1 MPPTPLLT
9 ALRVRYV
16 ECDMQGHVFNGH
28 YLTYFDIAHTEALR
42 AALGVSYAELV
53 AEHGVDFVVAES
65 GVRYLAPAHFDDV
78 LEIAVTF
85 APPTSSS
92 LISRFA
98 IGRDGTAIAAGF
110 LRHVCVDARTHAKA
124 PWPDAFRR
132 ALAPYVDEA
141 ASDSNVAT
149 TPSRPT

>member
-1 MPPTPLLT
+1 MPPTPLMT

-42 AALGVSYAELV
+42 AALGISYAAFV

-65 GVRYLAPAHFDDV
+65 GVRYLAPAHFDDL
-78 LEIAVTF
+78 LEISVTF
-85 APPTSSS
+85 EAPTSSS

-110 LRHVCVDARTHAKA
+110 LRHVCIDATTHAKA
-124 PWPDAFRR
+124 PWPDAFRE
-132 ALAPYVDEA
+132 ALAPYADVSND
-141 ASDSNVAT
+141 AS

>member
-1 MPPTPLLT
+1 MPPTPLVT

-28 YLTYFDIAHTEALR
+28 YLTWFDLAHTEALR
-42 AALGVSYAELV
+42 AATGLSYPELIG
-53 AEHGVDFVVAES
+53 AHGVDFVVAES
-65 GVRYLAPAHFDDV
+65 GVKYLAPAYFDDL

-85 APPTSSS
+85 APLTTSSLTS
-92 LISRFA
+92 HFA
-98 IGRDGTAIAAGF
+98 IGRGGTTIATGF
-110 LRHVCVDARTHAKA
+110 LRHVCVDGKDYKKT
-124 PWPDAFRR
+124 PWPDAVRA

-141 ASDSNVAT
+141 SNEAA